1 MISYACRS
9 SQTDISSPDYSLPH
23 EEVKDTTMIRTPTA
37 SSNDVAIM
45 KQISCNDETLLKDF
59 PSIER
64 ISCNDDAIL
73 KHLEVISYKDL
84 LVKDGSSKEVVSYND
99 AILKDTI
106 WGG

>member
-1 MISYACRS
+1 
-9 SQTDISSPDYSLPH
+9 
-23 EEVKDTTMIRTPTA
+23 
-37 SSNDVAIM
+37 M

-64 ISCNDDAIL
+64 ISCNNDAIL

-99 AILKDTI
+99 AIVKDAPRGETNDI
-106 WGG
+106 II